1 MTKSADRPK
10 VRLFVELRLA
20 KGDKMALEAN
30 QSHYLMHVMRLSVG
44 SRLALFNGRQGE
56 WLAKIMEI
64 EKRAVTVEVF
74 EKIFDQTEDADLWLL
89 FAPLKKARLDYMVEK
104 AVELGVGRLCPISTE
119 RTVVRVINP
128 GRLAAHAIHAA
139 EQCGRLSVPEV
150 EEIQK
155 LATRLGDWPDHRRL
169 IYCDEF
175 GQAATLA
182 ETLATL
188 KQSERSAPWA
198 ILIGPEGGFTEQER
212 RQLRDRDFITPA
224 SLGPLVLR
232 ADTAAVTAIAL
243 WQSLVGQ
250 WVGQQA
256 SH

>member
-1 MTKSADRPK
+1 MTKSADQPK
-10 VRLFVELRLA
+10 VRLFVELPLA
-20 KGDKMALEAN
+20 NGNTMALEAD
-30 QSHYLMHVMRLSVG
+30 QSHYLLHVMRLGVG

-56 WLAKIMEI
+56 WSAEIMEI
-64 EKRAVTVEVF
+64 DKRSISVEVV
-74 EKIFDQTEDADLWLL
+74 EKLFHQTEDADLWLL

-119 RTVVRVINP
+119 RTAVRAINS
-128 GRLAAHAIHAA
+128 GRLVAHAIHAA
-139 EQCGRLSVPEV
+139 EQCGRLSVPVLEEV
-150 EEIQK
+150 QE
-155 LATRLGDWPDHRRL
+155 LATRLGDWPDSRRL

-175 GQAATLA
+175 GAAATLA
-182 ETLATL
+182 ETLAAL
-188 KQSERSAPWA
+188 KESERLGPWA
-198 ILIGPEGGFTEQER
+198 ILIGPEGGFSENER
-212 RQLRDRDFITPA
+212 RQLRGRDFVTPV

-256 SH
+256 TR

>member
-1 MTKSADRPK
+1 MF
-10 VRLFVELRLA
+10 LELPLA
-20 KGDKMALEAN
+20 MGDTIALEAD
-30 QSHYLMHVMRLSVG
+30 QSHYLMHVMRLGVG

-56 WLAKIMEI
+56 WSAEIIEI
-64 EKRAVTVEVF
+64 EKRSVAVEVF
-74 EKIFDQTEDADLWLL
+74 EKLFDQTEDSDLWLL

-104 AVELGVGRLCPISTE
+104 AVELGVERLCPISTE
-119 RTVVRVINP
+119 RTAVRGINS
-128 GRLAAHAIHAA
+128 GRLAAHAIQAA

-150 EEIQK
+150 EQIQE
-155 LATRLGDWPDHRRL
+155 LATRLGDWPDNRRL

-175 GQAATLA
+175 AEAATLA

-188 KQSERSAPWA
+188 KESERSGSWA
-198 ILIGPEGGFTEQER
+198 ILIGPEGGFSKHER
-212 RQLRDRDFITPA
+212 RQLRGRDFVTPV

-256 SH
+256 SR